1 MLERITANIS
11 VNQAPFGTF
20 VIAEVMNSASKVT
33 IGSQTAN
40 TSSQWSFQTI
50 SATRAVI
57 EVVMKVTR
65 MTQTP

>member
-1 MLERITANIS
+1 MLERTTANIS

-20 VIAEVMNSASKVT
+20 VIAEVMKSASNVT
-33 IGSQTAN
+33 IGSQTTN
-40 TSSQWSFQTI
+40 TSSQWSLQTI
-50 SATRAVI
+50 SATRAII

>member
-20 VIAEVMNSASKVT
+20 VIAEVMKSASRVT
-33 IGSQTAN
+33 IGSQTAK

-50 SATRAVI
+50 SATRAII